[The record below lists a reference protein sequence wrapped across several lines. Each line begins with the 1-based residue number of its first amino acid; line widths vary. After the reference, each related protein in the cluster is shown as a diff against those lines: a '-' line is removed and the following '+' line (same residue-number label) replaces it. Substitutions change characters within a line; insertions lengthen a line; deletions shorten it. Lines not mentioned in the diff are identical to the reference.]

1 LQGHQSS
8 PSDNP
13 AISPAML
20 GHLQEVFKQT
30 FEIAERQRDW
40 PVQHSIT
47 NVVTAEGWQEMLQ
60 FVRFGSSADICSA
73 KSHVRFTP
81 ESGHGWQS

>member
-1 LQGHQSS
+1 
-8 PSDNP
+8 
-13 AISPAML
+13 ML

-60 FVRFGSSADICSA
+60 FVRFGSSADILRCENLPPKADISA
-73 KSHVRFTP
+73 LARDPLCCNISF
-81 ESGHGWQS
+81 